1 MGTASSK
8 VFVNIF
14 SEQTYPLST
23 RPTNVNVL
31 DNPENFSNTS
41 NCFVAR
47 FAAQRAAAQTNEAS
61 RPVAGAN
68 NQQEPQQPQPP
79 QRGSVRWKIAPTRAY
94 RKRGGR
100 R

>member
-1 MGTASSK
+1 MGTVSSK
-8 VFVNIF
+8 AFVSIF
-14 SEQTYPLST
+14 SEQTCPLSL

-41 NCFVAR
+41 NSFVAR

-79 QRGSVRWKIAPTRAY
+79 QRGSIRWKIAPTRT